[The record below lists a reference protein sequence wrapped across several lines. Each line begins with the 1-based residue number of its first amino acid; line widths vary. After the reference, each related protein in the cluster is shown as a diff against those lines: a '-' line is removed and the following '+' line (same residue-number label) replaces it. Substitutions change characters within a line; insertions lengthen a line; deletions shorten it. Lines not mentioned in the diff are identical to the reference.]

1 VSAAEAPKIEQRILV
16 LAPTSKDATLTQ
28 EILARAGVSCIICND
43 LAQICSQLDQGAAAV
58 LLAEE
63 QIGDYRQDCL
73 VDWLRRQSPWSD
85 VPILLLARR
94 GADSAAVAEAIG
106 VLGNVTVLERPT
118 RVAALVSAVQAARR
132 ARQRQYQLRDHLVER
147 ESHLQAQ
154 AYLAA
159 IVSSSDDAI
168 ISKTFDGIIQTWNA
182 GAQRIFGYTAE
193 EIIGQSITRLIPPE
207 RQDEE
212 PKLLERLRRG
222 ESIDHFE
229 TVRVTKGG
237 RRIDISLTVSPVRDA
252 NCRLIGA
259 SKIARDI
266 TQRKQAEA
274 ALREADRRKDEFLA
288 TLAHEL
294 RNPLAPIRN
303 SLHILRLKAANDPA
317 ADSVFEMM
325 ERQVNHMVRLVDDLM
340 EVSRITRGSIE
351 LRREPIDL
359 AAVIRSAVETS
370 RPLIEAAGHQ
380 LAISLPREAIS
391 LYGDEV
397 RLAQVFANLLNNAA
411 KYTDSGGQIWI
422 TARREDS
429 EVAVTVRDNGIG
441 LEAHALPIVFDMFMQ
456 ADRQHERSQG
466 GLGIGLT
473 LVKSLVEMH
482 GGSVSVR
489 SAGQNQGSEFTV
501 RLPIAKHAPR
511 EVAVPA
517 APPAVMKSQRRVLV
531 VDDNADSAASLGML
545 LKILSMDVKLA
556 NDGWTALA
564 TIESFRPEVVLLD
577 LGMPGMDGF
586 EVARR
591 VRERSEFDGIVLIAL
606 TGWGQPDDRDRTQ
619 AAGFQHHLVKPADIA
634 ALRLLL
640 GSVGK

>member
-1 VSAAEAPKIEQRILV
+1 MPHAADDLEDRIL
-16 LAPTSKDATLTQ
+16 LLTPTPKDASLTQ
-28 EILARAGVSCIICND
+28 SMLEHAGIKCFICQD
-43 LAQICSQLDQGAAAV
+43 LEQICQQLTLGAAT
-58 LLAEE
+58 LLIGEE
-63 QIGDYRQDCL
+63 ALQLSRPDCL
-73 VDWLRRQSPWSD
+73 TDWLKRQPPWSD
-85 VPILLLARR
+85 LPVLLLARP
-94 GADSAAVAEAIG
+94 GANSGVVAQALEQ
-106 VLGNVTVLERPT
+106 LGNVTVLERPT
-118 RVAALVSAVQAARR
+118 RVSALVSAVRAARR
-132 ARQRQYQLRDHLVER
+132 ARQRQYQLRDQLIER
-147 ESHLQAQ
+147 EYHLQEQ
-154 AYLAA
+154 AYLAS

-168 ISKTFDGIIQTWNA
+168 ISKTFDGIVQTWNA
-182 GAQRIFGYTAE
+182 GAERIFGYTADE
-193 EIIGQSITRLIPPE
+193 MIGQSITLLIPPE

-252 NCRLIGA
+252 NGRLIGA

-303 SLHILRLKAANDPA
+303 SLHILRLKAANDTA
-317 ADSVFEMM
+317 ADSVCEMM

-370 RPLIEAAGHQ
+370 RPLIEGAGHQ

-411 KYTDSGGQIWI
+411 KYTDRGGQIWI
-422 TARREDS
+422 TARRDGS
-429 EVAVTVRDNGIG
+429 DVAVTVRDNGIG
-441 LEAHALPIVFDMFMQ
+441 LEANVLPVVFDMFMQ
-456 ADRQHERSQG
+456 ADRKHERSQG

-482 GGSVSVR
+482 GGSVSVQ
-489 SAGQNQGSEFTV
+489 SAGPNQGSEFTV

-511 EVAVPA
+511 EVT
-517 APPAVMKSQRRVLV
+517 APTTPQSVTQSRRRVLV

-564 TIESFRPEVVLLD
+564 TIESFRPDVVLLD

>member
-1 VSAAEAPKIEQRILV
+1 VSAPDIPQLEQRILV
-16 LAPTSKDATLTQ
+16 LAPTAKDAAMTQ
-28 EILARAGVSCIICND
+28 EILARAGVDCTLCTDLVEICG
-43 LAQICSQLDQGAAAV
+43 LLHQGAAAI

-63 QIGDYRQDCL
+63 QIGEGRQDCL
-73 VDWLRRQSPWSD
+73 VDWLGRQEPWSD
-85 VPILLLARR
+85 LPILVLAGQ
-94 GADSAAVAEAIG
+94 GADSAAVSHAIE

-118 RVAALVSAVQAARR
+118 RVSALVSAVRAAQR
-132 ARQRQYQLRDHLVER
+132 ARQRQYQIRDHLVER
-147 ESHLQAQ
+147 ERHLEAL
-154 AYLAA
+154 AFRAA
-159 IVSSSDDAI
+159 IVASSDDAI

-193 EIIGQSITRLIPPE
+193 EAIGQSITMLIPPE

-212 PKLLERLRRG
+212 PRLLERLRRG

-229 TVRVTKGG
+229 TVRVTKAG

-252 NCRLIGA
+252 TGRLIGA
-259 SKIARDI
+259 SKIARDV

-303 SLHILRLKAANDPA
+303 SLHILRLKAANDAA
-317 ADSVFEMM
+317 ADSVCEMM

-351 LRREPIDL
+351 LRREEIDL

-380 LAISLPREAIS
+380 LAITLPREPIS

-411 KYTDSGGQIWI
+411 KYTDRGGQIWI
-422 TARREDS
+422 TARREGS

-441 LEAHALPIVFDMFMQ
+441 LEADVLPVVFDMFMQ
-456 ADRQHERSQG
+456 ADRRHERSQG

-482 GGSVSVR
+482 GGSVVVQ
-489 SAGQNQGSEFTV
+489 SAGTNQGSEFTV
-501 RLPIAKHAPR
+501 RLPISNRMPR
-511 EVAVPA
+511 ETAVPA
-517 APPAVMKSQRRVLV
+517 VPPAVMQSQRRVLV

-564 TIESFRPEVVLLD
+564 TIESFRPDVVLLD